1 MNNDWRD
8 YCSIVGM
15 DNRRPGRKG
24 GHTNMVS
31 NTSNVNEFLADLQE
45 DRRSIMRELHAAI
58 SKNLPAGFE
67 EMMCYGLPSW
77 VVPLDLYPAGYN
89 YDSSQPLPF
98 ISIASPKSHIA
109 VYHMGIY
116 SSDLLLEWFLAE
128 WPKYSS
134 KKLDMGKS
142 CIRFKRPLD
151 VPVELIGK
159 LAAAMTPAE
168 WIAVYETAK
177 PPKSRPT
184 HQQ

>member
-1 MNNDWRD
+1 MR
-8 YCSIVGM
+8 
-15 DNRRPGRKG
+15 
-24 GHTNMVS
+24 S
-31 NTSNVNEFLADLQE
+31 NTSNFDDYVAGLPE
-45 DRRSIMRELHAAI
+45 DRRSIMLELYAAI

-116 SSDLLLEWFLAE
+116 SSDMLLEWFLAE

-142 CIRFKRPLD
+142 CIRFKRPPD
-151 VPVELIGK
+151 VQVELIGK

-168 WIAVYETAK
+168 WITVYETTK
-177 PPKSRPT
+177 PPLS
-184 HQQ
+184 